1 MALGL
6 LLPPIVVLMAFLIS
20 LLIIAS
26 RSAHPARWFFAV
38 LAVEAANIAV
48 YVARRR
54 RYSPLVPASRRGH
67 RPGVRPDAAEAV
79 ASGRARRDVEAWV
92 ASFDVSSSLA
102 AAAAAPAGPPPHRGR
117 RPARAPPSPSPAW
130 GEGRGGFCPRAAL
143 SFLFPLAGKTAP
155 DVKDDADASAPA
167 PHRHCPSDLDG
178 LGTPEALTL
187 GDLRALICHMFLYET
202 SVRNAER
209 AGLGGALTELAT
221 TLAEGL
227 PWDVD
232 PSPSPRC
239 GGGYRCPETGRPE
252 LPWGLGPLSSSSSSS
267 FSRLVG
273 GDEGGAVGPSGRER
287 GGTAGPRRRGAPGG
301 GGRRRGAASAEATV
315 PKGGGDNDEKDDG
328 GVWPG
333 PDCGLRN
340 FMAGGGKKRRGG
352 ERGMSVACRASPSF
366 LPTLLPSSLRPLVV
380 TPLPTRRLRGARPLR
395 PTAAPP
401 RPRRPRPRPIPPSIP
416 CIFPRL
422 YTPSP
427 RSATSWRWSCFARP
441 PAWGEEASG
450 AWLRD
455 GGPAR
460 PSSGAPWCARG
471 GREGSVEEKEEGRGG
486 GRGRGSGRG
495 AGERGRG
502 SPPPRTPPPSPSSI
516 CTGWASASSST
527 PAPF

>member
-301 GGRRRGAASAEATV
+301 GGEDAARR
-315 PKGGGDNDEKDDG
+315 
-328 GVWPG
+328 
-333 PDCGLRN
+333 
-340 FMAGGGKKRRGG
+340 
-352 ERGMSVACRASPSF
+352 
-366 LPTLLPSSLRPLVV
+366 
-380 TPLPTRRLRGARPLR
+380 
-395 PTAAPP
+395 
-401 RPRRPRPRPIPPSIP
+401 RPRRLCPKAEGTTTKKTTAAYGPDPTAV
-416 CIFPRL
+416 F
-422 YTPSP
+422 
-427 RSATSWRWSCFARP
+427 ATSWR
-441 PAWGEEASG
+441 
-450 AWLRD
+450 
-455 GGPAR
+455 
-460 PSSGAPWCARG
+460 
-471 GREGSVEEKEEGRGG
+471 V
-486 GRGRGSGRG
+486 
-495 AGERGRG
+495 GERKGEG
-502 SPPPRTPPPSPSSI
+502 EK
-516 CTGWASASSST
+516 GE
-527 PAPF
+527 